1 MMGDSPNRTDRL
13 SGPTFSSLTTG
24 MLETAVSSA
33 GTTRVSS
40 ILAFI
45 DGSSQQGKARRASVD
60 SNCVVA
66 M

>member
-1 MMGDSPNRTDRL
+1 MGDSPNRTDRL
-13 SGPTFSSLTTG
+13 SGPTSTSLNTG
-24 MLETAVSSA
+24 MLETAVSST
-33 GTTRVSS
+33 GTTTVSS
-40 ILAFI
+40 ILAFK